1 MDAGAVN
8 LAVVAYL
15 ADGAITGDL
24 ARKGPDFADARTLQE
39 AVMALVR
46 ESMLIPAHWDTTAPL
61 AGAVIV
67 KREMKRRYELL
78 DDLALEALAQ
88 NFVAASLPP
97 EAVAAR
103 R

>member
-15 ADGAITGDL
+15 ADGTVTVDL
-24 ARKGPDFADARTLQE
+24 ARKGPDFAEARTLQE

-46 ESMLIPAHWDTTAPL
+46 ESMAIPAHWDTTA
-61 AGAVIV
+61 ASAWAVLV
-67 KREMKRRYELL
+67 KREMKRRHELL
-78 DDLALEALAQ
+78 DDLALEALAE
-88 NFVAASLPP
+88 NFVAACAPP
-97 EAVAAR
+97 AAVAVR

>member
-15 ADGAITGDL
+15 ADGAVTAEL
-24 ARKGPDFADARTLQE
+24 SRHGPGFAEARTLQE

-46 ESMLIPAHWDTTAPL
+46 ESMAIPTHWDTTVPL

-67 KREMKRRYELL
+67 KREMKRRYDQL
-78 DDLALEALAQ
+78 DESALDALAQ
-88 NFVAASLPP
+88 HFVAMSVRP
-97 EAVAAR
+97 AVVAR
-103 R
+103 